1 LDELIKLEEKID
13 RLIGI
18 INELKQKVQNLEQEQ
33 ERLRTQGFEAKK
45 KVDGIIEKIDNL
57 LI

>member
-1 LDELIKLEEKID
+1 MDEFIKLEEKID

-18 INELKQKVQNLEQEQ
+18 INELKQKVQDLVEENEKLKN
-33 ERLRTQGFEAKK
+33 QGSDAKK

>member
-1 LDELIKLEEKID
+1 LDEFIKLEEKID

-18 INELKQKVQNLEQEQ
+18 INELKQKVQDLVEENEKLKN
-33 ERLRTQGFEAKK
+33 QGSDAKK